1 MNNKTVDE
9 LHLCGT
15 ATSISCNYTTT
26 SSCCNLSEDLY
37 LNMVVDRFLDK
48 GLVENMVM
56 LVGQVGMFV
65 EGMAQVGM
73 TGKDRQWIVVEGGK
87 DMLDMKF
94 EWPVE
99 EGMKEKEMEGRM
111 QLAGREVLMVVE
123 WCMEV
128 QGVQLV
134 LHKVVQLVYIP

>member
-1 MNNKTVDE
+1 
-9 LHLCGT
+9 
-15 ATSISCNYTTT
+15 
-26 SSCCNLSEDLY
+26 
-37 LNMVVDRFLDK
+37 MVVDRFLDK

-111 QLAGREVLMVVE
+111 RLAGREVLMVVE